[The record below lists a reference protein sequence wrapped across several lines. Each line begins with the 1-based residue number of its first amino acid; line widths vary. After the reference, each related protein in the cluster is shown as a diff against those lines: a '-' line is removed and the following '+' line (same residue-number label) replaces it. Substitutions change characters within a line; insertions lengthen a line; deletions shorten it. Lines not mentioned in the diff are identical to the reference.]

1 MPTLD
6 DTPVI
11 ETLEAADVADT
22 DLVLIYDVSE
32 QKVKAISLADLN
44 TSTKLD

>member
-11 ETLEAADVADT
+11 ETLAAADVAAT
-22 DLVLIYDVSE
+22 DLVLIYDDI
-32 QKVKAISLADLN
+32 Q
-44 TSTKLD
+44 

>member
-11 ETLEAADVADT
+11 ETLAAADVADT
-22 DLVLIYDVSE
+22 DLVLIYDISE